1 MPTLTQDILAKYD
14 VAGPRYTSY
23 PTAPEWKSTITGEDY
38 AKHLTKC
45 GHSQDPISLYIHIP
59 FCQSL
64 CTYCGCNVAIRKHWP
79 KYGDEYL
86 DHLEQELKLVSN
98 HLGTQSKVQ
107 QLHWGGGTP
116 TFLNA
121 QQLERLFR
129 LCESHFELDFQGE
142 IAIEL
147 EPRTVSL
154 EQIQLLKKLGFNR
167 VSMGVQDF
175 DPKVQQAI
183 NRVHDEDAIKKVTD
197 QCRSVGFESINMDL
211 IYGLPHQT
219 QDSFEQTVQKVKDIQ
234 PNRIALYSFA
244 HLPGIMKQQRK
255 IDADT
260 LPDSEEKLNIFLNA
274 TRDFLDESY
283 EAIAMDH
290 FALKDDEMAI
300 AFREGNLSRNF
311 MGYTLLPT
319 QHFIGLGSSSIGY
332 VAGAYFQNIKS
343 LPEYY
348 QKVQNSEF
356 PLERGLILSEDDLLR
371 QDIINRFMCHFKLNR
386 NEFKKDYGKTF
397 EDMFPEEQQHIRF
410 CIEDGLLTDDGQC
423 IEVTEL
429 GKLFVRNIAMGFDIY
444 LRNNSKKKRFS
455 KVI

>member
-1 MPTLTQDILAKYD
+1 MTVLTQDILAKYD

-23 PTAPEWKSTITGEDY
+23 PTAPEWKDTITGLDY
-38 AKHLTKC
+38 ATHLKKC
-45 GHSQDPISLYIHIP
+45 GDSKDPISLYIHIP

-86 DHLEQELKLVSN
+86 EHLEKELDLVSE
-98 HLGTQSKVQ
+98 HLGTQSSVK

-116 TFLNA
+116 TFLNP

-129 LCESHFELDFQGE
+129 LCEKHFKIDMNGE

-183 NRVHDEDAIKKVTD
+183 NRVHDEDAIRKVTD
-197 QCRSVGFESINMDL
+197 QCRESGFKSINMDL

-219 QDSFEQTVQKVKDIQ
+219 QQSFEQTVQKIVDLK

-260 LPDSEEKLNIFLNA
+260 LPDSGEKVNIFLNA
-274 TRDFLDESY
+274 TRDFLNGPY

-290 FALKDDEMAI
+290 FALKDDDMAI
-300 AFREGNLSRNF
+300 AFKEGQLSRNF

-319 QHFIGLGSSSIGY
+319 EHFIGLGSSSIGY
-332 VAGAYFQNIKS
+332 VAGAYFQNIKA
-343 LPEYY
+343 LPDYY
-348 QKVQNSEF
+348 NKLKASEF
-356 PLERGLILSEDDLLR
+356 PLERGLILSQDDLLR
-371 QDIINRFMCHFKLNR
+371 QDVINRFMCHFKLNR
-386 NEFKKDYGKTF
+386 NKFERDYGSTF
-397 EDMFPEEQQHIRF
+397 EEHFPEEQQHVRH
-410 CIEDGLLTDDGQC
+410 CIEDGLLSDDGTTL
-423 IEVTEL
+423 EVTEL
-429 GKLFVRNIAMGFDIY
+429 GKLFVRNIAMGFDAY
-444 LRNNSKKKRFS
+444 LKNNSKKKRFS